1 MSWGGFKKSIA
12 RTGTTIMQKTGQV
25 DRTVDSEFADVEAR
39 YRALEKEVLALQK
52 EAKAYLDAV
61 RCECGEMESRR
72 SNFPGRR
79 VSACARPAPPL
90 LLLLPAAAAARCRAH
105 SHKRK
110 GVTGATAALA
120 SLVQSEWS
128 ALLRSTTPQT

>member
-25 DRTVDSEFADVEAR
+25 ERTVDSEFADVEAR

-61 RCECGEMESRR
+61 RCESDEHVTAWENGAE
-72 SNFPGRR
+72 R
-79 VSACARPAPPL
+79 VQQGDRCCCYVLPCVPTRAR
-90 LLLLPAAAAARCRAH
+90 
-105 SHKRK
+105 
-110 GVTGATAALA
+110 
-120 SLVQSEWS
+120 
-128 ALLRSTTPQT
+128 